1 MTHEA
6 INALE
11 ENFFRQDANAI
22 KKHFNGSKAYKCCQD
37 EHCINNHK
45 VAAKKGYI
53 NNNTKNKNKK

>member
-6 INALE
+6 IDTLE
-11 ENFFRQDANAI
+11 ETFFRQDVNGI
-22 KKHFNGSKAYKCCQD
+22 KKYFNGSKAYKCCKD

-45 VAAKKGYI
+45 VAGRKGLI